1 MRGGGPNPPA
11 DLDRRRSISVIEFRP
26 GVHSRRQVWTG
37 MSESKTGKSPLRH
50 RNVKVVPE
58 S

>member
-1 MRGGGPNPPA
+1 MHGGWSESTSGFGPA
-11 DLDRRRSISVIEFRP
+11 
-26 GVHSRRQVWTG
+26 
-37 MSESKTGKSPLRH
+37 ESKTGPNLLRH